1 MNDDRIDYYAIMGVG
16 QAPTDPSGLVRRRY
30 TVDGR
35 VDEALRKDLS
45 WQRDTAIIEWEYGN
59 LPGELTRISAAEAER
74 LIERFR
80 KKWGAQG

>member
-1 MNDDRIDYYAIMGVG
+1 MSDEQVDYYAIVG
-16 QAPTDPSGLVRRRY
+16 IGRTPANPAGLVRRRY

-35 VDEALRKDLS
+35 VDEALRKDLT

-59 LPGELTRISAAEAER
+59 LPGELNKISAVEAEQ

-80 KKWGAQG
+80 EKWGKQG